1 MFGSEVAGQH
11 RLAGE
16 MLRASIGEA
25 AARSGLASARK
36 VQEVVEPAGAV
47 ATTDDPRYYNF
58 GDQDPFAA
66 LNHKWPVNKC
76 PRVGTLR
83 HTDREPGS
91 GRKKPT
97 PCRQG
102 KNAKPV

>member
-47 ATTDDPRYYNF
+47 ATTDDPR
-58 GDQDPFAA
+58 
-66 LNHKWPVNKC
+66 
-76 PRVGTLR
+76 
-83 HTDREPGS
+83 
-91 GRKKPT
+91 
-97 PCRQG
+97 
-102 KNAKPV
+102 